1 MSFII
6 RNNKISKILFI
17 ITISIILFSIS
28 LNVKAA
34 ENKIEIKDGNQ
45 IITDTTGTLKT
56 PKVLNVNTNV
66 EKKLTINYVG
76 VDNNRLDYNLEE
88 KEGNLDFDVNVLT
101 GEIKLKVKSGTN
113 FGAVFSLVDRQ
124 TKKVYPISLVI
135 RAIDGKSKV
144 SLLGSVKNM
153 KFNTISGNMYLE
165 GIADLK
171 RVIEGGINPLNE
183 KPTMYLK
190 NLNTQ
195 RIVELSVEKV
205 STYEYR
211 FRIKA
216 EDMAEDDKYIIYA
229 KIAKQNTYAD
239 NSSLERQLTIERAVP
254 NTIENNRYKLTNS
267 DDNISIKTKPV
278 TYNLNANLVD
288 MYGFH
293 RGQNDYVIGTADI
306 FLKDNDE
313 NRVKPREVKIY
324 AEKNGNKTYFNV
336 YNNRYD
342 FELLLNNVEAGE
354 YAIYAEAIGNNGK
367 TYKEKLNI
375 SQGLRKNLTV
385 SGMQT
390 EARTGESKLVLTKKN
405 KEKEPNYI
413 IRTNTNSMYGFHRGD
428 GNDYIIG
435 TADIFLS
442 DENGNRV
449 KPREVKIYAEK
460 DGKKT
465 YFNVYNDRYDFELL
479 LNNVEAGEY
488 TIYAE
493 ATGNNGKT
501 YKEKLWIG
509 GHLRKNIT
517 VSGMQTETKVEEGK
531 IIFKSLKPQVKPEP
545 KEKLDKTNLNKKLKE
560 VEDLVKGRELTENLK
575 KDKTEESIRKYTEE
589 YSKILSNLN
598 SVKDNISRL
607 GEDKTSENESK
618 LNQYIRE
625 LDNIK
630 NSLSVL
636 NNILKVKVKEK
647 PKPKLDKTILNNKL
661 REVENLIKIKAL
673 TDGLK
678 NNKTADSIKKYQD
691 EYNKIMLRTNDIKS
705 NISNLGE
712 YKTQENEN
720 NLNQYINELDNIK
733 KSLNSLNN
741 ILKIRLDKTN
751 LNSKS
756 KEVEELIKNK
766 KLTEDKKKGKTEESI
781 NEYNTKLNEQIS
793 KFNNVNSEISKL
805 GEEKTPQNES
815 NLNNYISELNN
826 IKTNLNNL
834 DKILKDKL
842 QPKPKLNK
850 INLNNKLKEV
860 EDLVKG
866 RELTES
872 LKKDK
877 TEESIRKYTD
887 EYSKIVLNL
896 NSVKDNISKLGE
908 DKTSENESKLNQYIR
923 DLDNI
928 KHSLGILN
936 NILKVKEEK
945 TEKKVEFNNISSIKL
960 FQNSPYGEAWVT
972 ILENISTNISD
983 YFIKIESNNH
993 RPIILGVNKIEKVGN
1008 KYKIY
1013 GENIEYVLGENDLKS
1028 KDITKIK
1035 GYQNDKSNIYNN
1047 IIKLIPYYNLET
1059 VIEIGNKVNNS
1070 SVLNNKKINS
1080 IIPLNGKEVSSSEEV
1095 RNGLS
1100 NKVMIKFDDNTV
1112 EYYNLENLGKFKQ
1125 FKEYNINLNG
1135 EKILYTPELGIEN
1148 SKTKEV
1154 VNEIKQQFEKVNFLE
1169 DKKIFEILNPRIKAL
1184 DKIKKRNEMKKQL
1197 GREVSDEELLKELQK
1212 ITLEKMSYKNS
1223 FDNIQKNI
1231 DNILNTL
1238 LINNQNIITNN
1249 ISLEKVKNKLV
1260 DNKEKVL
1267 LGLTYI
1273 DRLYNLKYSNINLKN
1288 LIIYYPEF
1296 FGKKVDIIDFLIMV
1310 GEMQYLEYK
1319 LDATPATF
1327 RKKFNYIFKEQT
1339 ISEFLEN
1346 MKNIFEPK
1354 LSINDWFKKASNAYI
1369 EEQKSEY
1376 NNNLEYQIF
1385 NKLKKD
1391 SEQKYLLPLLNVS
1404 ENSIYAITTVTTTTF
1419 GIVDAYVDRDGTEVE
1434 REKQL
1439 KEFKE
1444 KLKETAK
1451 RQATFLDFW
1460 FRISNKDTHHN
1471 LISNRI
1477 VMDSL
1482 RIFNKN
1488 PYANA
1493 RDTWSK
1499 EYGTQASKG
1508 VLEFVAPFDFYREFF
1523 VADGEANGLRSKYVP
1538 C

>member
-1 MSFII
+1 MII
-6 RNNKISKILFI
+6 N
-17 ITISIILFSIS
+17 
-28 LNVKAA
+28 
-34 ENKIEIKDGNQ
+34 G
-45 IITDTTGTLKT
+45 
-56 PKVLNVNTNV
+56 
-66 EKKLTINYVG
+66 
-76 VDNNRLDYNLEE
+76 LD
-88 KEGNLDFDVNVLT
+88 
-101 GEIKLKVKSGTN
+101 
-113 FGAVFSLVDRQ
+113 
-124 TKKVYPISLVI
+124 
-135 RAIDGKSKV
+135 
-144 SLLGSVKNM
+144 
-153 KFNTISGNMYLE
+153 
-165 GIADLK
+165 
-171 RVIEGGINPLNE
+171 
-183 KPTMYLK
+183 
-190 NLNTQ
+190 
-195 RIVELSVEKV
+195 
-205 STYEYR
+205 
-211 FRIKA
+211 
-216 EDMAEDDKYIIYA
+216 
-229 KIAKQNTYAD
+229 
-239 NSSLERQLTIERAVP
+239 
-254 NTIENNRYKLTNS
+254 
-267 DDNISIKTKPV
+267 
-278 TYNLNANLVD
+278 
-288 MYGFH
+288 
-293 RGQNDYVIGTADI
+293 
-306 FLKDNDE
+306 
-313 NRVKPREVKIY
+313 
-324 AEKNGNKTYFNV
+324 
-336 YNNRYD
+336 
-342 FELLLNNVEAGE
+342 GE
-354 YAIYAEAIGNNGK
+354 YAVTAEAIGNNGK
-367 TYKEKLNI
+367 TYSE
-375 SQGLRKNLTV
+375 R
-385 SGMQT
+385 
-390 EARTGESKLVLTKKN
+390 
-405 KEKEPNYI
+405 
-413 IRTNTNSMYGFHRGD
+413 
-428 GNDYIIG
+428 
-435 TADIFLS
+435 
-442 DENGNRV
+442 
-449 KPREVKIYAEK
+449 
-460 DGKKT
+460 
-465 YFNVYNDRYDFELL
+465 
-479 LNNVEAGEY
+479 
-488 TIYAE
+488 
-493 ATGNNGKT
+493 
-501 YKEKLWIG
+501 LWIPG
-509 GHLRKNIT
+509 SQRKEI
-517 VSGMQTETKVEEGK
+517 SKQGMNTTFRTEEGK
-531 IIFKSLKPQVKPEP
+531 IIFKYLKKDQENKPQP
-545 KEKLDKTNLNKKLKE
+545 KLKLDKTNLNKKVKE
-560 VEDLVKGRELTENLK
+560 VEELGKAEKLTENLK
-575 KDKTEESIRKYTEE
+575 KDKTEESIRKYIEE
-589 YSKILSNLN
+589 YSKIVSNLN
-598 SVKDNISRL
+598 SVKDNISKL
-607 GEDKTSENESK
+607 GEDKTQENESK

-630 NSLSVL
+630 NSL
-636 NNILKVKVKEK
+636 
-647 PKPKLDKTILNNKL
+647 
-661 REVENLIKIKAL
+661 
-673 TDGLK
+673 
-678 NNKTADSIKKYQD
+678 
-691 EYNKIMLRTNDIKS
+691 
-705 NISNLGE
+705 
-712 YKTQENEN
+712 
-720 NLNQYINELDNIK
+720 
-733 KSLNSLNN
+733 NSLNN
-741 ILKIRLDKTN
+741 ILKIKLDKDN
-751 LNSKS
+751 LNLKL
-756 KEVEELIKNK
+756 KEVQELINNK
-766 KLTEDKKKGKTEESI
+766 KLTEDKKKGKTEDSI

-815 NLNNYISELNN
+815 KLNNYINELNN
-826 IKTNLNNL
+826 VKTNLNNL

-842 QPKPKLNK
+842 QPKPKLDK
-850 INLNNKLKEV
+850 TNLNNKLKEV
-860 EDLVKG
+860 EELVKDRG
-866 RELTES
+866 LTEN

-877 TEESIRKYTD
+877 TEESIIKYSE
-887 EYSKIVLNL
+887 EYNKILSKL

-908 DKTSENESKLNQYIR
+908 DKTSENESRLNQYIR
-923 DLDNI
+923 ELDNI
-928 KHSLGILN
+928 KNSLSVLN
-936 NILKVKEEK
+936 NILKVKEQPKPKLDKTNLNNKLKEVEDLVKGKELTENLKKDKTEESIKKYNEEYSKILSNLNSVKENISKLGEDKTSENESKLNQYVRDLDNIKNSLGNLDNILKVKEEK
-945 TEKKVEFNNISSIKL
+945 IEKKVEFNNISSIKL
-960 FQNSPYGEAWVT
+960 FQNSPYGESWVT
-972 ILENISTNISD
+972 ILENIPTNIND

-1013 GENIEYVLGENDLKS
+1013 GDNIEYILGENDLKT

-1059 VIEIGNKVNNS
+1059 VIEMGNKVNNFS
-1070 SVLNNKKINS
+1070 ILNKKKINS
-1080 IIPLNGKEVSSSEEV
+1080 IIPLKDKEVSSSEEV

-1154 VNEIKQQFEKVNFLE
+1154 ANEIKQQFEKVNFFE

-1231 DNILNTL
+1231 DDILNTL

-1249 ISLEKVKNKLV
+1249 MSLEKVKKKLI

-1310 GEMQYLEYK
+1310 GDMQYLEYK

-1339 ISEFLEN
+1339 IPEFLEN

-1419 GIVDAYVDRDGTEVE
+1419 GIVDAYVDRDGTQVE

-1444 KLKETAK
+1444 KLRETAK

-1460 FRISNKDTHHN
+1460 FRISNNDTHHN

-1477 VMDSL
+1477 VIDSL

-1493 RDTWSK
+1493 RETWSK

-1508 VLEFVAPFDFYREFF
+1508 VSEFVAPFDFYREFF

-1538 C
+1538 CESFR

>member
-1 MSFII
+1 MKDNQSKEKQSFKEYLKMNKKKIIIPAIILGISFFSFYRINTKQDIIKRIDSNIEGVKSSQFANNNNYII
-6 RNNKISKILFI
+6 R
-17 ITISIILFSIS
+17 T
-28 LNVKAA
+28 
-34 ENKIEIKDGNQ
+34 
-45 IITDTTGTLKT
+45 
-56 PKVLNVNTNV
+56 NTN
-66 EKKLTINYVG
+66 
-76 VDNNRLDYNLEE
+76 
-88 KEGNLDFDVNVLT
+88 
-101 GEIKLKVKSGTN
+101 S
-113 FGAVFSLVDRQ
+113 
-124 TKKVYPISLVI
+124 
-135 RAIDGKSKV
+135 
-144 SLLGSVKNM
+144 
-153 KFNTISGNMYLE
+153 
-165 GIADLK
+165 
-171 RVIEGGINPLNE
+171 
-183 KPTMYLK
+183 
-190 NLNTQ
+190 
-195 RIVELSVEKV
+195 
-205 STYEYR
+205 
-211 FRIKA
+211 
-216 EDMAEDDKYIIYA
+216 
-229 KIAKQNTYAD
+229 
-239 NSSLERQLTIERAVP
+239 
-254 NTIENNRYKLTNS
+254 
-267 DDNISIKTKPV
+267 
-278 TYNLNANLVD
+278 

-293 RGQNDYVIGTADI
+293 RVDGNDYIIGTADI
-306 FLKDNDE
+306 FLSNE
-313 NRVKPREVKIY
+313 NGNRVKPREVKIY
-324 AEKNGNKTYFNV
+324 VEKDGKKTYFNV
-336 YNNRYD
+336 YNDRYD
-342 FELLLNNVEAGE
+342 FELLLNNVDAGE
-354 YAIYAEAIGNNGK
+354 YTIYAEATGNNGK
-367 TYKEKLNI
+367 TYSEKLWI
-375 SQGLRKNLTV
+375 GGHLRKNITV

-390 EARTGESKLVLTKKN
+390 EARVEEGRIILKK
-405 KEKEPNYI
+405 KGEPNYI

-449 KPREVKIYAEK
+449 KPREVKIYVEKDGNKTYFNVYNDRYDFELLLNNVEAGEYAIYAEAIGNNGKTYSEKLWIGGHLRKSITVSGMQTEARVEEGRIILKKKGEPNYIIRTNTNSMYGFHRGDGNDYIIGTADIFLSNENGNRVKPREVKIYVEK

-479 LNNVEAGEY
+479 LNNVDAGEY

-509 GHLRKNIT
+509 GYLKKNIT

-531 IIFKSLKPQVKPEP
+531 IVFKSLKQQLKPET
-545 KEKLDKTNLNKKLKE
+545 KEKLYKTNLNKKLRE
-560 VEDLVKGRELTENLK
+560 VEELLKGKELTENLK
-575 KDKTEESIRKYTEE
+575 KDKTEESIRKYNEE
-589 YSKILSNLN
+589 YSKIVSNFN
-598 SVKDNISRL
+598 SVKVNISKL
-607 GEDKTSENESK
+607 GEDKTSENETK

-630 NSLSVL
+630 NSLTVL
-636 NNILKVKVKEK
+636 NNILKVKEQQ
-647 PKPKLDKTILNNKL
+647 KPKLDKTILNNKL

-691 EYNKIMLRTNDIKS
+691 EYNKIMLRTNNVKV
-705 NISNLGE
+705 NILKLGE

-733 KSLNSLNN
+733 NSLNSLNN

-834 DKILKDKL
+834 DKILKDKP
-842 QPKPKLNK
+842 QPKPKLDK
-850 INLNNKLKEV
+850 TNLNNKLKEV

-866 RELTES
+866 KELTEK

-877 TEESIRKYTD
+877 TEESIRKYID

-928 KHSLGILN
+928 KNSLGILN

-945 TEKKVEFNNISSIKL
+945 IEKKVEFNNVSSIKL
-960 FQNSPYGEAWVT
+960 FQNSPYGESWVT
-972 ILENISTNISD
+972 ILENMPTNIND
-983 YFIKIESNNH
+983 YFMKIESNNH
-993 RPIILGVNKIEKVGN
+993 RPIILGVNKIEKVGD

-1013 GENIEYVLGENDLKS
+1013 GDNIEYILGENDLKT

-1080 IIPLNGKEVSSSEEV
+1080 IIPLKDKEVSSSEEV

-1231 DNILNTL
+1231 DDILNTL

-1249 ISLEKVKNKLV
+1249 MSLEKVKKKLI

-1273 DRLYNLKYSNINLKN
+1273 DRLYNLKYSNINLEN

-1310 GEMQYLEYK
+1310 GDMQYLEYK

-1339 ISEFLEN
+1339 IPEFLEN

-1419 GIVDAYVDRDGTEVE
+1419 GIVDAYVDRDGTQVE

-1444 KLKETAK
+1444 KLRETAK

-1460 FRISNKDTHHN
+1460 FRISNNDTHHN

-1477 VMDSL
+1477 VIDSL

-1508 VLEFVAPFDFYREFF
+1508 VSEFVAPFDFYREFF

-1538 C
+1538 CESIRQ

>member
-1 MSFII
+1 MKDNQSKGKQSFNEYLKMNKKKII
-6 RNNKISKILFI
+6 IPA
-17 ITISIILFSIS
+17 IILGVSFFRFYRINTKQDIIKRIDS
-28 LNVKAA
+28 N
-34 ENKIEIKDGNQ
+34 IEG
-45 IITDTTGTLKT
+45 
-56 PKVLNVNTNV
+56 
-66 EKKLTINYVG
+66 
-76 VDNNRLDYNLEE
+76 
-88 KEGNLDFDVNVLT
+88 
-101 GEIKLKVKSGTN
+101 VKSSQ
-113 FGAVFSLVDRQ
+113 FA
-124 TKKVYPISLVI
+124 
-135 RAIDGKSKV
+135 
-144 SLLGSVKNM
+144 
-153 KFNTISGNMYLE
+153 
-165 GIADLK
+165 
-171 RVIEGGINPLNE
+171 
-183 KPTMYLK
+183 
-190 NLNTQ
+190 
-195 RIVELSVEKV
+195 
-205 STYEYR
+205 
-211 FRIKA
+211 
-216 EDMAEDDKYIIYA
+216 
-229 KIAKQNTYAD
+229 
-239 NSSLERQLTIERAVP
+239 
-254 NTIENNRYKLTNS
+254 NN
-267 DDNISIKTKPV
+267 
-278 TYNLNANLVD
+278 
-288 MYGFH
+288 
-293 RGQNDYVIGTADI
+293 ND
-306 FLKDNDE
+306 
-313 NRVKPREVKIY
+313 
-324 AEKNGNKTYFNV
+324 
-336 YNNRYD
+336 
-342 FELLLNNVEAGE
+342 
-354 YAIYAEAIGNNGK
+354 
-367 TYKEKLNI
+367 
-375 SQGLRKNLTV
+375 
-385 SGMQT
+385 
-390 EARTGESKLVLTKKN
+390 
-405 KEKEPNYI
+405 YI
-413 IRTNTNSMYGFHRGD
+413 IRTNTNNMYGFHRAD

-449 KPREVKIYAEK
+449 KPIEVKIYAVK

-488 TIYAE
+488 IIYAE
-493 ATGNNGKT
+493 AVGNNGKT
-501 YKEKLWIG
+501 YREKLWIG

-517 VSGMQTETKVEEGK
+517 VSGMQTEPKVEEGK
-531 IIFKSLKPQVKPEP
+531 IVFKSLKPESKPEP
-545 KEKLDKTNLNKKLKE
+545 KIKLDKTNLN
-560 VEDLVKGRELTENLK
+560 
-575 KDKTEESIRKYTEE
+575 Y
-589 YSKILSNLN
+589 
-598 SVKDNISRL
+598 
-607 GEDKTSENESK
+607 
-618 LNQYIRE
+618 
-625 LDNIK
+625 
-630 NSLSVL
+630 
-636 NNILKVKVKEK
+636 
-647 PKPKLDKTILNNKL
+647 
-661 REVENLIKIKAL
+661 
-673 TDGLK
+673 
-678 NNKTADSIKKYQD
+678 
-691 EYNKIMLRTNDIKS
+691 
-705 NISNLGE
+705 
-712 YKTQENEN
+712 
-720 NLNQYINELDNIK
+720 
-733 KSLNSLNN
+733 
-741 ILKIRLDKTN
+741 
-751 LNSKS
+751 KS
-756 KEVEELIKNK
+756 KEVEELVKNK
-766 KLTEDKKKGKTEESI
+766 KLTEDNKKGKTEESI
-781 NEYNTKLNEQIS
+781 NEYNTKLNEEIS
-793 KFNNVNSEISKL
+793 KFNNVNSEIFKL

-815 NLNNYISELNN
+815 KLNNYITELNN
-826 IKTNLNNL
+826 IKSNLNNL
-834 DKILKDKL
+834 DKILKEKP

-866 RELTES
+866 RELTEN

-877 TEESIRKYTD
+877 TEESVRKYTD
-887 EYSKIVLNL
+887 EYDKILSNL
-896 NSVKDNISKLGE
+896 NYVKDNISRLGE
-908 DKTSENESKLNQYIR
+908 DKTSENETKLNQYIR

-928 KHSLGILN
+928 KNSLGSLD

-945 TEKKVEFNNISSIKL
+945 IEKKVEFNNISSIKL
-960 FQNSPYGEAWVT
+960 LQNSPYGEAWVT
-972 ILENISTNISD
+972 ILEYIPTNFND

-993 RPIILGVNKIEKVGN
+993 RPIILGVNKIEKVRN

-1013 GENIEYVLGENDLKS
+1013 GDNIEYILGENDLKT

-1070 SVLNNKKINS
+1070 SILNNKKINS

-1125 FKEYNINLNG
+1125 FKEYNINLDG

-1148 SKTKEV
+1148 SKTKEI

-1231 DNILNTL
+1231 DDILNTL

-1249 ISLEKVKNKLV
+1249 MSLENVKKKLI

-1310 GEMQYLEYK
+1310 GDMQYLEYK

-1339 ISEFLEN
+1339 IPEFLEN

-1419 GIVDAYVDRDGTEVE
+1419 GIVDAYVDRDGTQVE

-1439 KEFKE
+1439 REFKE
-1444 KLKETAK
+1444 KLRETAK

-1488 PYANA
+1488 SYANA

-1508 VLEFVAPFDFYREFF
+1508 VSEFVAPFDFYREFF

-1538 C
+1538 CESFRK

>member
-1 MSFII
+1 MII
-6 RNNKISKILFI
+6 N
-17 ITISIILFSIS
+17 
-28 LNVKAA
+28 
-34 ENKIEIKDGNQ
+34 G
-45 IITDTTGTLKT
+45 
-56 PKVLNVNTNV
+56 
-66 EKKLTINYVG
+66 
-76 VDNNRLDYNLEE
+76 LD
-88 KEGNLDFDVNVLT
+88 
-101 GEIKLKVKSGTN
+101 
-113 FGAVFSLVDRQ
+113 
-124 TKKVYPISLVI
+124 
-135 RAIDGKSKV
+135 
-144 SLLGSVKNM
+144 
-153 KFNTISGNMYLE
+153 
-165 GIADLK
+165 
-171 RVIEGGINPLNE
+171 
-183 KPTMYLK
+183 
-190 NLNTQ
+190 
-195 RIVELSVEKV
+195 
-205 STYEYR
+205 
-211 FRIKA
+211 
-216 EDMAEDDKYIIYA
+216 
-229 KIAKQNTYAD
+229 
-239 NSSLERQLTIERAVP
+239 
-254 NTIENNRYKLTNS
+254 
-267 DDNISIKTKPV
+267 
-278 TYNLNANLVD
+278 
-288 MYGFH
+288 
-293 RGQNDYVIGTADI
+293 
-306 FLKDNDE
+306 
-313 NRVKPREVKIY
+313 
-324 AEKNGNKTYFNV
+324 
-336 YNNRYD
+336 
-342 FELLLNNVEAGE
+342 GE
-354 YAIYAEAIGNNGK
+354 YTVTAEAIGNNGK
-367 TYKEKLNI
+367 TYNE
-375 SQGLRKNLTV
+375 R
-385 SGMQT
+385 
-390 EARTGESKLVLTKKN
+390 
-405 KEKEPNYI
+405 
-413 IRTNTNSMYGFHRGD
+413 
-428 GNDYIIG
+428 
-435 TADIFLS
+435 
-442 DENGNRV
+442 
-449 KPREVKIYAEK
+449 
-460 DGKKT
+460 
-465 YFNVYNDRYDFELL
+465 
-479 LNNVEAGEY
+479 
-488 TIYAE
+488 
-493 ATGNNGKT
+493 
-501 YKEKLWIG
+501 LWIPG
-509 GHLRKNIT
+509 NQRKEI
-517 VSGMQTETKVEEGK
+517 VKQGMNTIFKTEEGK
-531 IIFKSLKPQVKPEP
+531 IIFRYLKKDQENKPQPQP
-545 KEKLDKTNLNKKLKE
+545 KLNKTNLNNKLNE
-560 VEDLVKGRELTENLK
+560 VENLVKGKELKESLK
-575 KDKTEESIRKYTEE
+575 KDKTEESIRKYSEE
-589 YSKILSNLN
+589 YNKVLLNLN
-598 SVKDNISRL
+598 SVKDNISKL
-607 GEDKTSENESK
+607 GEDKTQENEAK

-630 NSLSVL
+630 NF
-636 NNILKVKVKEK
+636 
-647 PKPKLDKTILNNKL
+647 
-661 REVENLIKIKAL
+661 
-673 TDGLK
+673 
-678 NNKTADSIKKYQD
+678 
-691 EYNKIMLRTNDIKS
+691 
-705 NISNLGE
+705 
-712 YKTQENEN
+712 
-720 NLNQYINELDNIK
+720 
-733 KSLNSLNN
+733 LNSLNN
-741 ILKIRLDKTN
+741 ILKIKLDKTN
-751 LNSKS
+751 LNSKL
-756 KEVEELIKNK
+756 KELVELIKNK
-766 KLTEDKKKGKTEESI
+766 KLTEDKKKGKTEDSI
-781 NEYNTKLNEQIS
+781 KEYNTKLNEQIS

-805 GEEKTPQNES
+805 GEEKTPQNEDK
-815 NLNNYISELNN
+815 LNNYISELNN
-826 IKTNLNNL
+826 IKDKLNNL
-834 DKILKDKL
+834 DKILKDKP
-842 QPKPKLNK
+842 QPKPKLDK
-850 INLNNKLKEV
+850 TNLNNKLKEV

-866 RELTES
+866 KDLTEN

-887 EYSKIVLNL
+887 EYSKIVSNLNSAKDNISKLGEDKTSENESKLNQYIRELDNIKNSLGNLDNILKVKEQPKPKLDKTNLNNKQKEVEDLVKGRELTENLKKDKTEESIIKYSEEYSKIVSNL

-923 DLDNI
+923 ELDNI
-928 KHSLGILN
+928 KNSLGSLD

-945 TEKKVEFNNISSIKL
+945 IEKKVEFNNISSIKL

-972 ILENISTNISD
+972 ILENIPTNIND

-1013 GENIEYVLGENDLKS
+1013 GDNIEYILGENDLKT
-1028 KDITKIK
+1028 KDITKIR
-1035 GYQNDKSNIYNN
+1035 GYQNDKVNIYNN

-1080 IIPLNGKEVSSSEEV
+1080 IIPLKDKEVSSSEEV

-1148 SKTKEV
+1148 SKTKEI
-1154 VNEIKQQFEKVNFLE
+1154 VNEIKQQFEKINFLE

-1231 DNILNTL
+1231 DDILNTL

-1249 ISLEKVKNKLV
+1249 MSLEKVKKKLI

-1310 GEMQYLEYK
+1310 GDMQYLEYK

-1339 ISEFLEN
+1339 IPEFLEN

-1419 GIVDAYVDRDGTEVE
+1419 GIVDAYVDRDGTQVE

-1444 KLKETAK
+1444 KLRETAK

-1460 FRISNKDTHHN
+1460 FRISNNDTHHN

-1477 VMDSL
+1477 VIDSL

-1508 VLEFVAPFDFYREFF
+1508 VSEFVAPFDFYREFF

-1538 C
+1538 CESIRQ

>member
-1 MSFII
+1 MKDNQFKGKQSFKEYLKMNKKKII
-6 RNNKISKILFI
+6 IPA
-17 ITISIILFSIS
+17 IILGVSFFSFYRINTKQDIIKRIDS
-28 LNVKAA
+28 N
-34 ENKIEIKDGNQ
+34 IEG
-45 IITDTTGTLKT
+45 
-56 PKVLNVNTNV
+56 
-66 EKKLTINYVG
+66 
-76 VDNNRLDYNLEE
+76 
-88 KEGNLDFDVNVLT
+88 
-101 GEIKLKVKSGTN
+101 VKSLQ
-113 FGAVFSLVDRQ
+113 FA
-124 TKKVYPISLVI
+124 
-135 RAIDGKSKV
+135 
-144 SLLGSVKNM
+144 
-153 KFNTISGNMYLE
+153 
-165 GIADLK
+165 
-171 RVIEGGINPLNE
+171 
-183 KPTMYLK
+183 
-190 NLNTQ
+190 
-195 RIVELSVEKV
+195 
-205 STYEYR
+205 
-211 FRIKA
+211 
-216 EDMAEDDKYIIYA
+216 
-229 KIAKQNTYAD
+229 
-239 NSSLERQLTIERAVP
+239 
-254 NTIENNRYKLTNS
+254 NN
-267 DDNISIKTKPV
+267 
-278 TYNLNANLVD
+278 
-288 MYGFH
+288 
-293 RGQNDYVIGTADI
+293 ND
-306 FLKDNDE
+306 
-313 NRVKPREVKIY
+313 
-324 AEKNGNKTYFNV
+324 
-336 YNNRYD
+336 
-342 FELLLNNVEAGE
+342 
-354 YAIYAEAIGNNGK
+354 
-367 TYKEKLNI
+367 
-375 SQGLRKNLTV
+375 
-385 SGMQT
+385 
-390 EARTGESKLVLTKKN
+390 
-405 KEKEPNYI
+405 YI
-413 IRTNTNSMYGFHRGD
+413 IRTNTNNMYGFHRAD

-435 TADIFLS
+435 TANIFLS

-479 LNNVEAGEY
+479 LNSVEAGEYIIYAEATGNDGKTYREKLWIGEHLRKNITVSGMQTEARVEEGRIILKKKGELNYIIRTNTNSMYGFHRADGNDYIIGTADIFLSDENGNRVKPREVKIYAEKNGNKTYFNVYNDRYDFELLLNNVEAGEY

-501 YKEKLWIG
+501 YREKQWIG

-531 IIFKSLKPQVKPEP
+531 IIFKSLKPQVKPEQ
-545 KEKLDKTNLNKKLKE
+545 KEKLDKTNLNNKLRE
-560 VEDLVKGRELTENLK
+560 VEELVKGKELTENLK

-589 YSKILSNLN
+589 YNKVLSNLN
-598 SVKDNISRL
+598 SVKVNISKL

-618 LNQYIRE
+618 LNQYIE
-625 LDNIK
+625 DLDNIK
-630 NSLSVL
+630 NSLNVL
-636 NNILKVKVKEK
+636 DNILKVKEQ

-661 REVENLIKIKAL
+661 REVENLIKIKDL

-691 EYNKIMLRTNDIKS
+691 EYNKIMLTTNNIKS
-705 NISNLGE
+705 NISKLGE
-712 YKTQENEN
+712 YKTQENEK

-733 KSLNSLNN
+733 NSLNGLN
-741 ILKIRLDKTN
+741 SILKIKLDKTN
-751 LNSKS
+751 LNYKS
-756 KEVEELIKNK
+756 KEVEELVKNK
-766 KLTEDKKKGKTEESI
+766 KLTEDNKKGKTEESI
-781 NEYNTKLNEQIS
+781 NEYNTKLNEEIS
-793 KFNNVNSEISKL
+793 KFNNVNSEIFKL

-815 NLNNYISELNN
+815 KLNNYITELNN
-826 IKTNLNNL
+826 IKSNLNNL
-834 DKILKDKL
+834 DKILKEKP

-866 RELTES
+866 RELTEN

-877 TEESIRKYTD
+877 TEESVRKYTD
-887 EYSKIVLNL
+887 EYDKILSNL
-896 NSVKDNISKLGE
+896 NYVKDNISKLGE
-908 DKTSENESKLNQYIR
+908 DKTLENESKLNQYIR

-928 KHSLGILN
+928 KNSLESLD

-945 TEKKVEFNNISSIKL
+945 IEKKVEFNNVFSIKL

-972 ILENISTNISD
+972 ILENIPTNYND

-993 RPIILGVNKIEKVGN
+993 RSIILDVNKIEKVGN

-1013 GENIEYVLGENDLKS
+1013 GDNIEYILGENDLKL

-1035 GYQNDKSNIYNN
+1035 GYQNDKYNIYNN

-1070 SVLNNKKINS
+1070 SILNKKKINS
-1080 IIPLNGKEVSSSEEV
+1080 IISLKDKEVSSSEEV

-1100 NKVMIKFDDNTV
+1100 NKVMIKFDDNIV

-1125 FKEYNINLNG
+1125 FKEYNINLDG

-1148 SKTKEV
+1148 FKTKEI

-1231 DNILNTL
+1231 DDILNTL

-1249 ISLEKVKNKLV
+1249 ISLEKVKKKLI

-1310 GEMQYLEYK
+1310 GDMQYLEYK
-1319 LDATPATF
+1319 LDTTPATF

-1339 ISEFLEN
+1339 IPEFLEN

-1354 LSINDWFKKASNAYI
+1354 LSINEWFKKASNAYI

-1419 GIVDAYVDRDGTEVE
+1419 GIVDAYVDRDGTQVE
-1434 REKQL
+1434 KEKQL
-1439 KEFKE
+1439 REFKE

-1488 PYANA
+1488 LYANA

-1538 C
+1538 CESFRK

>member
-1 MSFII
+1 MKDNQSKGKQSFKEYLKMNKKKII
-6 RNNKISKILFI
+6 IPA
-17 ITISIILFSIS
+17 IILGVSFFSFYRI
-28 LNVKAA
+28 NTKQDIIK
-34 ENKIEIKDGNQ
+34 KIDSNI
-45 IITDTTGTLKT
+45 
-56 PKVLNVNTNV
+56 
-66 EKKLTINYVG
+66 
-76 VDNNRLDYNLEE
+76 
-88 KEGNLDFDVNVLT
+88 EG
-101 GEIKLKVKSGTN
+101 VKSSQ
-113 FGAVFSLVDRQ
+113 FA
-124 TKKVYPISLVI
+124 
-135 RAIDGKSKV
+135 
-144 SLLGSVKNM
+144 
-153 KFNTISGNMYLE
+153 
-165 GIADLK
+165 
-171 RVIEGGINPLNE
+171 
-183 KPTMYLK
+183 
-190 NLNTQ
+190 
-195 RIVELSVEKV
+195 
-205 STYEYR
+205 
-211 FRIKA
+211 
-216 EDMAEDDKYIIYA
+216 
-229 KIAKQNTYAD
+229 
-239 NSSLERQLTIERAVP
+239 
-254 NTIENNRYKLTNS
+254 NNNY
-267 DDNISIKTKPV
+267 
-278 TYNLNANLVD
+278 
-288 MYGFH
+288 
-293 RGQNDYVIGTADI
+293 
-306 FLKDNDE
+306 
-313 NRVKPREVKIY
+313 
-324 AEKNGNKTYFNV
+324 
-336 YNNRYD
+336 
-342 FELLLNNVEAGE
+342 
-354 YAIYAEAIGNNGK
+354 
-367 TYKEKLNI
+367 
-375 SQGLRKNLTV
+375 
-385 SGMQT
+385 
-390 EARTGESKLVLTKKN
+390 
-405 KEKEPNYI
+405 YI
-413 IRTNTNSMYGFHRGD
+413 IRTNTNSMYGFHRAD

-479 LNNVEAGEY
+479 LNSVDTGEYTIYVEAVGNNGKTYREKLWIGGHLRKNITVSEMQTEARVEEGKIILKKKGEPNYIIRTNTNSIYGFHRGDGNDYTIGTADIFLSDENGNRVKPREVKIYAEKDGNKKYFNVYNDRYDFELLLNNVEAGEY
-488 TIYAE
+488 IIYAE
-493 ATGNNGKT
+493 AVGNNGKT
-501 YKEKLWIG
+501 YREKLWIG

-531 IIFKSLKPQVKPEP
+531 IVFKSLKQQSKPEP
-545 KEKLDKTNLNKKLKE
+545 KEKLDKTNLNKKLKEVEELVKGKELTENLKKDKTEESVRKYTEEYNKMVSNLNNVKVNISKLGEDKTSENEAKLNQYIRELDNIKNSLSILDNILKVKEQPKPKLDKTILNNKFKEVENLIKIRALTGGLKNNKTGDSIKRYQDEYNKIMLRINDVKVNISKLGEYKTQENEKNLNQYINELDNIKKSLNNLNSILKIKLDKTILNSRLKETEELINSKKLTEDKKKGKTEESIKEYNTKLNEQIIKFNNVNLDISKLGEEKITQNESKLNNYITELNNIKTNLNNLDKILKDKPQPKSKLNKINLNNKLKE

-575 KDKTEESIRKYTEE
+575 KDKTEESVRKYNEE
-589 YSKILSNLN
+589 YIKVVSNLN
-598 SVKDNISRL
+598 S
-607 GEDKTSENESK
+607 
-618 LNQYIRE
+618 
-625 LDNIK
+625 IK
-630 NSLSVL
+630 V
-636 NNILKVKVKEK
+636 
-647 PKPKLDKTILNNKL
+647 
-661 REVENLIKIKAL
+661 
-673 TDGLK
+673 
-678 NNKTADSIKKYQD
+678 
-691 EYNKIMLRTNDIKS
+691 
-705 NISNLGE
+705 
-712 YKTQENEN
+712 
-720 NLNQYINELDNIK
+720 
-733 KSLNSLNN
+733 
-741 ILKIRLDKTN
+741 
-751 LNSKS
+751 
-756 KEVEELIKNK
+756 
-766 KLTEDKKKGKTEESI
+766 
-781 NEYNTKLNEQIS
+781 
-793 KFNNVNSEISKL
+793 
-805 GEEKTPQNES
+805 
-815 NLNNYISELNN
+815 
-826 IKTNLNNL
+826 
-834 DKILKDKL
+834 
-842 QPKPKLNK
+842 
-850 INLNNKLKEV
+850 
-860 EDLVKG
+860 
-866 RELTES
+866 
-872 LKKDK
+872 
-877 TEESIRKYTD
+877 
-887 EYSKIVLNL
+887 
-896 NSVKDNISKLGE
+896 NISKLGE

-928 KHSLGILN
+928 KNSLDILN

-972 ILENISTNISD
+972 ILEYIPTNFND

-1013 GENIEYVLGENDLKS
+1013 GDNIEYILGENDLKT

-1070 SVLNNKKINS
+1070 SVLNKKKINS
-1080 IIPLNGKEVSSSEEV
+1080 IIPLKDKEVSSSEEV

-1148 SKTKEV
+1148 SKTKEI
-1154 VNEIKQQFEKVNFLE
+1154 VNEIKQQFEKVNFFE

-1212 ITLEKMSYKNS
+1212 ITLEKMSYKDS

-1231 DNILNTL
+1231 DDILNTL

-1249 ISLEKVKNKLV
+1249 MSLEKVKKKLI

-1296 FGKKVDIIDFLIMV
+1296 FGKKVDIIEFLIMV
-1310 GEMQYLEYK
+1310 GDMQYLEYK

-1339 ISEFLEN
+1339 IPEFLEN

-1419 GIVDAYVDRDGTEVE
+1419 GIVDAYVDRDGTQVE

-1439 KEFKE
+1439 REFKE
-1444 KLKETAK
+1444 KLRETAK

-1508 VLEFVAPFDFYREFF
+1508 VSEFVAPFDFYREFF

-1538 C
+1538 CESFRK

>member
-1 MSFII
+1 MII
-6 RNNKISKILFI
+6 N
-17 ITISIILFSIS
+17 
-28 LNVKAA
+28 
-34 ENKIEIKDGNQ
+34 G
-45 IITDTTGTLKT
+45 
-56 PKVLNVNTNV
+56 
-66 EKKLTINYVG
+66 
-76 VDNNRLDYNLEE
+76 LD
-88 KEGNLDFDVNVLT
+88 
-101 GEIKLKVKSGTN
+101 
-113 FGAVFSLVDRQ
+113 
-124 TKKVYPISLVI
+124 
-135 RAIDGKSKV
+135 
-144 SLLGSVKNM
+144 
-153 KFNTISGNMYLE
+153 
-165 GIADLK
+165 
-171 RVIEGGINPLNE
+171 
-183 KPTMYLK
+183 
-190 NLNTQ
+190 
-195 RIVELSVEKV
+195 
-205 STYEYR
+205 
-211 FRIKA
+211 
-216 EDMAEDDKYIIYA
+216 
-229 KIAKQNTYAD
+229 
-239 NSSLERQLTIERAVP
+239 
-254 NTIENNRYKLTNS
+254 
-267 DDNISIKTKPV
+267 
-278 TYNLNANLVD
+278 
-288 MYGFH
+288 
-293 RGQNDYVIGTADI
+293 
-306 FLKDNDE
+306 
-313 NRVKPREVKIY
+313 
-324 AEKNGNKTYFNV
+324 
-336 YNNRYD
+336 
-342 FELLLNNVEAGE
+342 GE
-354 YAIYAEAIGNNGK
+354 YTVTAEAIGNNGK
-367 TYKEKLNI
+367 TYSE
-375 SQGLRKNLTV
+375 R
-385 SGMQT
+385 
-390 EARTGESKLVLTKKN
+390 
-405 KEKEPNYI
+405 
-413 IRTNTNSMYGFHRGD
+413 
-428 GNDYIIG
+428 
-435 TADIFLS
+435 
-442 DENGNRV
+442 
-449 KPREVKIYAEK
+449 
-460 DGKKT
+460 
-465 YFNVYNDRYDFELL
+465 
-479 LNNVEAGEY
+479 
-488 TIYAE
+488 
-493 ATGNNGKT
+493 
-501 YKEKLWIG
+501 LWIPG
-509 GHLRKNIT
+509 NQRKEI
-517 VSGMQTETKVEEGK
+517 VKQGMNTIFKTEEGK
-531 IIFKSLKPQVKPEP
+531 IIFRYLKKDQENKPQPQP
-545 KEKLDKTNLNKKLKE
+545 KLNKTNLNNKLNE
-560 VEDLVKGRELTENLK
+560 VENLVKGKELKESLK
-575 KDKTEESIRKYTEE
+575 KDKTEESIRKYSEE
-589 YSKILSNLN
+589 YNKVLLNLN
-598 SVKDNISRL
+598 SVKDNISKL
-607 GEDKTSENESK
+607 GEDKTQENEAK

-630 NSLSVL
+630 NF
-636 NNILKVKVKEK
+636 
-647 PKPKLDKTILNNKL
+647 
-661 REVENLIKIKAL
+661 
-673 TDGLK
+673 
-678 NNKTADSIKKYQD
+678 
-691 EYNKIMLRTNDIKS
+691 
-705 NISNLGE
+705 
-712 YKTQENEN
+712 
-720 NLNQYINELDNIK
+720 
-733 KSLNSLNN
+733 LNSLNN
-741 ILKIRLDKTN
+741 ILKIKLDKTN
-751 LNSKS
+751 LNSKL
-756 KEVEELIKNK
+756 KELVELIKNK
-766 KLTEDKKKGKTEESI
+766 KLTEDKKKGKTEDSI
-781 NEYNTKLNEQIS
+781 KEYNTKLNEQIS

-805 GEEKTPQNES
+805 GEEKTPQNEDK
-815 NLNNYISELNN
+815 LNNYISELNN
-826 IKTNLNNL
+826 IKDKLNNL
-834 DKILKDKL
+834 DKILKDKP
-842 QPKPKLNK
+842 QPKPKLDK
-850 INLNNKLKEV
+850 TNLNNKLKEV

-866 RELTES
+866 KDLTEN

-887 EYSKIVLNL
+887 EYSKIVSNLNSAKDNISKLGEDKTSENESKLNQYIRELDNIKNSLGNLDNILKVKEQPKPKLDKTNLNNKQKEVEDLVKGRELTENLKKDKTEESIIKYSEEYSKIVSNL

-923 DLDNI
+923 ELDNI
-928 KHSLGILN
+928 KNSLGSLD

-945 TEKKVEFNNISSIKL
+945 IEKKVEFNNISSIKL

-972 ILENISTNISD
+972 ILENIPTNIND

-993 RPIILGVNKIEKVGN
+993 RPIIIGVNKIEKVGN

-1013 GENIEYVLGENDLKS
+1013 GDNIEYVLGENDLKI

-1035 GYQNDKSNIYNN
+1035 GYQNGKSNIYNN
-1047 IIKLIPYYNLET
+1047 IIKLIPYYNLEI

-1070 SVLNNKKINS
+1070 SILNNKKINS
-1080 IIPLNGKEVSSSEEV
+1080 IIPLKDKEVSSSEEV

-1238 LINNQNIITNN
+1238 LINNQNIIINN
-1249 ISLEKVKNKLV
+1249 MSLEKVKKKLV

-1310 GEMQYLEYK
+1310 GDMQYLEYK

-1339 ISEFLEN
+1339 IPEFLEN
-1346 MKNIFEPK
+1346 MKNIFDPK
-1354 LSINDWFKKASNAYI
+1354 LSINDWFKKVSNAYI
-1369 EEQKSEY
+1369 EEQRSEY

-1385 NKLKKD
+1385 NKLRKD

-1419 GIVDAYVDRDGTEVE
+1419 GIVDAYVDRDGTQVE

-1444 KLKETAK
+1444 KLRETAK

-1477 VMDSL
+1477 VIDSL

-1499 EYGTQASKG
+1499 EYGTQASRG

>member
-1 MSFII
+1 MKDNQSKEKQSFKEYLKMNKKKII
-6 RNNKISKILFI
+6 IPA
-17 ITISIILFSIS
+17 IILGISFFSFYRINTKQDIIKRIDS
-28 LNVKAA
+28 N
-34 ENKIEIKDGNQ
+34 IEG
-45 IITDTTGTLKT
+45 
-56 PKVLNVNTNV
+56 
-66 EKKLTINYVG
+66 
-76 VDNNRLDYNLEE
+76 
-88 KEGNLDFDVNVLT
+88 
-101 GEIKLKVKSGTN
+101 VKS
-113 FGAVFSLVDRQ
+113 
-124 TKKVYPISLVI
+124 
-135 RAIDGKSKV
+135 SK
-144 SLLGSVKNM
+144 
-153 KFNTISGNMYLE
+153 F
-165 GIADLK
+165 A
-171 RVIEGGINPLNE
+171 
-183 KPTMYLK
+183 
-190 NLNTQ
+190 
-195 RIVELSVEKV
+195 
-205 STYEYR
+205 
-211 FRIKA
+211 
-216 EDMAEDDKYIIYA
+216 
-229 KIAKQNTYAD
+229 
-239 NSSLERQLTIERAVP
+239 
-254 NTIENNRYKLTNS
+254 NNN
-267 DDNISIKTKPV
+267 
-278 TYNLNANLVD
+278 
-288 MYGFH
+288 
-293 RGQNDYVIGTADI
+293 
-306 FLKDNDE
+306 
-313 NRVKPREVKIY
+313 
-324 AEKNGNKTYFNV
+324 
-336 YNNRYD
+336 
-342 FELLLNNVEAGE
+342 
-354 YAIYAEAIGNNGK
+354 
-367 TYKEKLNI
+367 
-375 SQGLRKNLTV
+375 
-385 SGMQT
+385 
-390 EARTGESKLVLTKKN
+390 
-405 KEKEPNYI
+405 NYI

-465 YFNVYNDRYDFELL
+465 YFNVYNNRYDFELL
-479 LNNVEAGEY
+479 LNSVEAGEY

-493 ATGNNGKT
+493 AIGNNGKT
-501 YKEKLWIG
+501 YREKLWIGGHLRKNITVSGMQTEVRVEEGRIILKKKGEPNYIIRTNTNSMYGFHRGDGNDYIIGTADIFLSDENGNRVKPKEVKIYAEKNGNKTYFNVYNDRYDFELLLNSVEAGEYTIYAEAIGNNGKTYREKLWIG

-531 IIFKSLKPQVKPEP
+531 IVFKSLKPQVKPEP

-560 VEDLVKGRELTENLK
+560 VEELVKGKELTENLKRDKTEESIRKYTEEYNKIVSNLNNVKVNILKLGEDKTSENEVKLNQYIRELDNIKNSLSILDNILKVKEQPTPKLDKTILNNKFKEVENLIKIRALTDGLKNNKTVDSIKRYQDEYNKIMLRTNNVVANILKLGEYKTQENEKNLNQYINELDNIKKSLNNLNSILKIKLDKTILNSRLKETEELINSKKLTEDKKKGKTEESIKEYNTKLNEQIIKFNNVNLDISKLGEEKTTQNENKLNNYITELNNIKNNLNNLDKILKDKPQQKPKLDKTNLNKKLKEVEELVKGRELTENLK
-575 KDKTEESIRKYTEE
+575 KDKTEESIRTYIDE
-589 YSKILSNLN
+589 YSKILLNLN
-598 SVKDNISRL
+598 NIKVNISKL
-607 GEDKTSENESK
+607 GDDKNSENETK
-618 LNQYIRE
+618 LNQYI
-625 LDNIK
+625 I
-630 NSLSVL
+630 
-636 NNILKVKVKEK
+636 
-647 PKPKLDKTILNNKL
+647 
-661 REVENLIKIKAL
+661 
-673 TDGLK
+673 
-678 NNKTADSIKKYQD
+678 
-691 EYNKIMLRTNDIKS
+691 
-705 NISNLGE
+705 
-712 YKTQENEN
+712 
-720 NLNQYINELDNIK
+720 
-733 KSLNSLNN
+733 
-741 ILKIRLDKTN
+741 
-751 LNSKS
+751 
-756 KEVEELIKNK
+756 
-766 KLTEDKKKGKTEESI
+766 
-781 NEYNTKLNEQIS
+781 
-793 KFNNVNSEISKL
+793 
-805 GEEKTPQNES
+805 
-815 NLNNYISELNN
+815 
-826 IKTNLNNL
+826 
-834 DKILKDKL
+834 
-842 QPKPKLNK
+842 
-850 INLNNKLKEV
+850 
-860 EDLVKG
+860 
-866 RELTES
+866 
-872 LKKDK
+872 
-877 TEESIRKYTD
+877 
-887 EYSKIVLNL
+887 
-896 NSVKDNISKLGE
+896 
-908 DKTSENESKLNQYIR
+908 

-928 KHSLGILN
+928 RNSLDILN

-972 ILENISTNISD
+972 ILENIPTNISD

-1013 GENIEYVLGENDLKS
+1013 GDNIEYILGENDLKS

-1112 EYYNLENLGKFKQ
+1112 EYYKLENLGKFKQ

-1148 SKTKEV
+1148 SKTKEI
-1154 VNEIKQQFEKVNFLE
+1154 VNEIKQQFEKVNFFE

-1296 FGKKVDIIDFLIMV
+1296 FGKKVDIIEFLIMV
-1310 GEMQYLEYK
+1310 GDMQYLEYK

-1339 ISEFLEN
+1339 IPEFLEN

-1369 EEQKSEY
+1369 EEQRSEY

-1385 NKLKKD
+1385 NKLRKD

-1419 GIVDAYVDRDGTEVE
+1419 GIVDAYVDRDGTQVE

-1444 KLKETAK
+1444 KLRETAK

-1477 VMDSL
+1477 VIDSL

-1499 EYGTQASKG
+1499 EYGTQASRG

>member
-1 MSFII
+1 MII
-6 RNNKISKILFI
+6 N
-17 ITISIILFSIS
+17 
-28 LNVKAA
+28 
-34 ENKIEIKDGNQ
+34 G
-45 IITDTTGTLKT
+45 
-56 PKVLNVNTNV
+56 
-66 EKKLTINYVG
+66 
-76 VDNNRLDYNLEE
+76 LD
-88 KEGNLDFDVNVLT
+88 
-101 GEIKLKVKSGTN
+101 
-113 FGAVFSLVDRQ
+113 
-124 TKKVYPISLVI
+124 
-135 RAIDGKSKV
+135 
-144 SLLGSVKNM
+144 
-153 KFNTISGNMYLE
+153 
-165 GIADLK
+165 
-171 RVIEGGINPLNE
+171 
-183 KPTMYLK
+183 
-190 NLNTQ
+190 
-195 RIVELSVEKV
+195 
-205 STYEYR
+205 
-211 FRIKA
+211 
-216 EDMAEDDKYIIYA
+216 
-229 KIAKQNTYAD
+229 
-239 NSSLERQLTIERAVP
+239 
-254 NTIENNRYKLTNS
+254 
-267 DDNISIKTKPV
+267 
-278 TYNLNANLVD
+278 
-288 MYGFH
+288 
-293 RGQNDYVIGTADI
+293 
-306 FLKDNDE
+306 
-313 NRVKPREVKIY
+313 
-324 AEKNGNKTYFNV
+324 
-336 YNNRYD
+336 
-342 FELLLNNVEAGE
+342 GE
-354 YAIYAEAIGNNGK
+354 YTVTAEAIGNNGK
-367 TYKEKLNI
+367 TYSE
-375 SQGLRKNLTV
+375 R
-385 SGMQT
+385 
-390 EARTGESKLVLTKKN
+390 
-405 KEKEPNYI
+405 
-413 IRTNTNSMYGFHRGD
+413 
-428 GNDYIIG
+428 
-435 TADIFLS
+435 
-442 DENGNRV
+442 
-449 KPREVKIYAEK
+449 
-460 DGKKT
+460 
-465 YFNVYNDRYDFELL
+465 
-479 LNNVEAGEY
+479 
-488 TIYAE
+488 
-493 ATGNNGKT
+493 
-501 YKEKLWIG
+501 LWIPG
-509 GHLRKNIT
+509 NQRKEI
-517 VSGMQTETKVEEGK
+517 VKQGMNTIFKTEEGK
-531 IIFKSLKPQVKPEP
+531 IIFRYLKKDQENKPQP
-545 KEKLDKTNLNKKLKE
+545 KLNKTNLNNKLNEVENLVKGKELTENLKKDKTEESIRKYSEEYNKVLLNLNSVKDNISKLGEDKTQENEAKLNQYIRELDNIKNSLNSLNNILKIKLDKNNLNLKLKEVEELINNKKLTEDKKKDKIEDSIKEYNSKLNEQISKFNNVNSEISKLGEEKTPQNESKLNNYITELNNVKTNLNNLDKILKDKPQPKPKLDKNNLNNKLKE

-575 KDKTEESIRKYTEE
+575 KDKTEESIRKYNEE
-589 YSKILSNLN
+589 YSKIVSNLN
-598 SVKDNISRL
+598 SVKENISKL
-607 GEDKTSENESK
+607 GEDNTSENESK

-636 NNILKVKVKEK
+636 NNILKVKEQ
-647 PKPKLDKTILNNKL
+647 PKPKLDKT
-661 REVENLIKIKAL
+661 
-673 TDGLK
+673 
-678 NNKTADSIKKYQD
+678 
-691 EYNKIMLRTNDIKS
+691 
-705 NISNLGE
+705 
-712 YKTQENEN
+712 
-720 NLNQYINELDNIK
+720 
-733 KSLNSLNN
+733 
-741 ILKIRLDKTN
+741 
-751 LNSKS
+751 
-756 KEVEELIKNK
+756 
-766 KLTEDKKKGKTEESI
+766 
-781 NEYNTKLNEQIS
+781 
-793 KFNNVNSEISKL
+793 
-805 GEEKTPQNES
+805 
-815 NLNNYISELNN
+815 
-826 IKTNLNNL
+826 
-834 DKILKDKL
+834 
-842 QPKPKLNK
+842 
-850 INLNNKLKEV
+850 NLNNKLKEV
-860 EDLVKG
+860 EELVKYIG
-866 RELTES
+866 LTEN

-877 TEESIRKYTD
+877 TEESIKKYD
-887 EYSKIVLNL
+887 EEYNKVLSNL

-908 DKTSENESKLNQYIR
+908 DNTSENESKLNQYVR

-928 KHSLGILN
+928 KNSLGNLD

-945 TEKKVEFNNISSIKL
+945 IEKKVEFNNISSIKL
-960 FQNSPYGEAWVT
+960 FQNSPYGESWVT
-972 ILENISTNISD
+972 ILENMPTNIND

-993 RPIILGVNKIEKVGN
+993 RPIILGVNKIEKVGD

-1013 GENIEYVLGENDLKS
+1013 GDNIEYILGENDLKT
-1028 KDITKIK
+1028 KDITKIR

-1070 SVLNNKKINS
+1070 SVLNNRKINS
-1080 IIPLNGKEVSSSEEV
+1080 IIPLKDKEVSSSEEI

-1231 DNILNTL
+1231 DDILNTL

-1249 ISLEKVKNKLV
+1249 MSLEKVKKKLI

-1310 GEMQYLEYK
+1310 GDMQYLEYK

-1339 ISEFLEN
+1339 IPEFLEN

-1419 GIVDAYVDRDGTEVE
+1419 GIVDAYVDRDGTQAE

-1444 KLKETAK
+1444 KLRETAK

-1460 FRISNKDTHHN
+1460 FRISNNDTHHN

-1477 VMDSL
+1477 VIDSL

-1493 RDTWSK
+1493 RETWSK

-1508 VLEFVAPFDFYREFF
+1508 VSEFVAPFDFYREFF

-1538 C
+1538 CESFRK

>member
-1 MSFII
+1 MII
-6 RNNKISKILFI
+6 N
-17 ITISIILFSIS
+17 
-28 LNVKAA
+28 
-34 ENKIEIKDGNQ
+34 G
-45 IITDTTGTLKT
+45 
-56 PKVLNVNTNV
+56 
-66 EKKLTINYVG
+66 
-76 VDNNRLDYNLEE
+76 LD
-88 KEGNLDFDVNVLT
+88 
-101 GEIKLKVKSGTN
+101 
-113 FGAVFSLVDRQ
+113 
-124 TKKVYPISLVI
+124 
-135 RAIDGKSKV
+135 
-144 SLLGSVKNM
+144 
-153 KFNTISGNMYLE
+153 
-165 GIADLK
+165 
-171 RVIEGGINPLNE
+171 
-183 KPTMYLK
+183 
-190 NLNTQ
+190 
-195 RIVELSVEKV
+195 
-205 STYEYR
+205 
-211 FRIKA
+211 
-216 EDMAEDDKYIIYA
+216 
-229 KIAKQNTYAD
+229 
-239 NSSLERQLTIERAVP
+239 
-254 NTIENNRYKLTNS
+254 
-267 DDNISIKTKPV
+267 
-278 TYNLNANLVD
+278 
-288 MYGFH
+288 
-293 RGQNDYVIGTADI
+293 
-306 FLKDNDE
+306 
-313 NRVKPREVKIY
+313 
-324 AEKNGNKTYFNV
+324 
-336 YNNRYD
+336 
-342 FELLLNNVEAGE
+342 GE
-354 YAIYAEAIGNNGK
+354 YTVTAEAIGNNGK
-367 TYKEKLNI
+367 TYNE
-375 SQGLRKNLTV
+375 R
-385 SGMQT
+385 
-390 EARTGESKLVLTKKN
+390 
-405 KEKEPNYI
+405 
-413 IRTNTNSMYGFHRGD
+413 
-428 GNDYIIG
+428 
-435 TADIFLS
+435 
-442 DENGNRV
+442 
-449 KPREVKIYAEK
+449 
-460 DGKKT
+460 
-465 YFNVYNDRYDFELL
+465 
-479 LNNVEAGEY
+479 
-488 TIYAE
+488 
-493 ATGNNGKT
+493 
-501 YKEKLWIG
+501 LWIPG
-509 GHLRKNIT
+509 NQRKEI
-517 VSGMQTETKVEEGK
+517 VKQGMNTIFKTEEGK
-531 IIFKSLKPQVKPEP
+531 IIFRYLKKDQENKPQPQP
-545 KEKLDKTNLNKKLKE
+545 KLNKTNLNNKLNE
-560 VEDLVKGRELTENLK
+560 VENLVKGKELKESLK
-575 KDKTEESIRKYTEE
+575 KDKTEESIRKYSEE
-589 YSKILSNLN
+589 YNKVLLNLN
-598 SVKDNISRL
+598 SVKDNISKL
-607 GEDKTSENESK
+607 GEDKTQENEAK

-630 NSLSVL
+630 NF
-636 NNILKVKVKEK
+636 
-647 PKPKLDKTILNNKL
+647 
-661 REVENLIKIKAL
+661 
-673 TDGLK
+673 
-678 NNKTADSIKKYQD
+678 
-691 EYNKIMLRTNDIKS
+691 
-705 NISNLGE
+705 
-712 YKTQENEN
+712 
-720 NLNQYINELDNIK
+720 
-733 KSLNSLNN
+733 LNSLNN
-741 ILKIRLDKTN
+741 ILKIKLDKTN
-751 LNSKS
+751 LNSKL
-756 KEVEELIKNK
+756 KELVELIKNK
-766 KLTEDKKKGKTEESI
+766 KLTEDKKKGKTEDSI
-781 NEYNTKLNEQIS
+781 KEYNTKLNEQIS

-805 GEEKTPQNES
+805 GEEKTPQNEDK
-815 NLNNYISELNN
+815 LNNYISELNN
-826 IKTNLNNL
+826 IKDKLNNL
-834 DKILKDKL
+834 DKILKDKP
-842 QPKPKLNK
+842 QPKPKLDK
-850 INLNNKLKEV
+850 TNLNNKLKEV

-866 RELTES
+866 KDLTEN

-887 EYSKIVLNL
+887 EYSKIVSNLNSAKDNISKLGEDKTSENESKLNQYIRELDNIKNSLGNLDNILKVKEQPKPKLDKTNLNNKQKEVEDLVKGRELTENLKKDKTEESIIKYSEEYSKIVSNL

-923 DLDNI
+923 ELDNI
-928 KHSLGILN
+928 KNSLGSLD

-945 TEKKVEFNNISSIKL
+945 IEKKVEFNNISSIKL

-972 ILENISTNISD
+972 ILENIPTNIND

-993 RPIILGVNKIEKVGN
+993 RPIIIGVNKIEKVGN

-1013 GENIEYVLGENDLKS
+1013 GDNIEYVLGENDLKI

-1035 GYQNDKSNIYNN
+1035 GYQNGKSNIYNN
-1047 IIKLIPYYNLET
+1047 IIKLIPYYNLEI

-1070 SVLNNKKINS
+1070 SILNNKKINS
-1080 IIPLNGKEVSSSEEV
+1080 IIPLKDKEVSSSEEV

-1238 LINNQNIITNN
+1238 LINNQNIIINN
-1249 ISLEKVKNKLV
+1249 MSLEKVKKKLI

-1310 GEMQYLEYK
+1310 GDMQYLEYK

-1339 ISEFLEN
+1339 IPEFLEN
-1346 MKNIFEPK
+1346 MKNIFDPK
-1354 LSINDWFKKASNAYI
+1354 LSINDWFKKVSNAYI
-1369 EEQKSEY
+1369 EEQRSEY

-1385 NKLKKD
+1385 NKLRKD

-1419 GIVDAYVDRDGTEVE
+1419 GIVDAYVDRDGTQVE

-1439 KEFKE
+1439 REFKE
-1444 KLKETAK
+1444 KLRETAK

-1477 VMDSL
+1477 VIDSL

-1499 EYGTQASKG
+1499 EYGTQASRG

>member
-1 MSFII
+1 MII
-6 RNNKISKILFI
+6 N
-17 ITISIILFSIS
+17 
-28 LNVKAA
+28 
-34 ENKIEIKDGNQ
+34 G
-45 IITDTTGTLKT
+45 
-56 PKVLNVNTNV
+56 
-66 EKKLTINYVG
+66 
-76 VDNNRLDYNLEE
+76 LD
-88 KEGNLDFDVNVLT
+88 
-101 GEIKLKVKSGTN
+101 
-113 FGAVFSLVDRQ
+113 
-124 TKKVYPISLVI
+124 
-135 RAIDGKSKV
+135 
-144 SLLGSVKNM
+144 
-153 KFNTISGNMYLE
+153 
-165 GIADLK
+165 
-171 RVIEGGINPLNE
+171 
-183 KPTMYLK
+183 
-190 NLNTQ
+190 
-195 RIVELSVEKV
+195 
-205 STYEYR
+205 
-211 FRIKA
+211 
-216 EDMAEDDKYIIYA
+216 
-229 KIAKQNTYAD
+229 
-239 NSSLERQLTIERAVP
+239 
-254 NTIENNRYKLTNS
+254 
-267 DDNISIKTKPV
+267 
-278 TYNLNANLVD
+278 
-288 MYGFH
+288 
-293 RGQNDYVIGTADI
+293 
-306 FLKDNDE
+306 
-313 NRVKPREVKIY
+313 
-324 AEKNGNKTYFNV
+324 
-336 YNNRYD
+336 
-342 FELLLNNVEAGE
+342 GE
-354 YAIYAEAIGNNGK
+354 YAVTAEAIGNNGK
-367 TYKEKLNI
+367 TYSE
-375 SQGLRKNLTV
+375 R
-385 SGMQT
+385 
-390 EARTGESKLVLTKKN
+390 
-405 KEKEPNYI
+405 
-413 IRTNTNSMYGFHRGD
+413 
-428 GNDYIIG
+428 
-435 TADIFLS
+435 
-442 DENGNRV
+442 
-449 KPREVKIYAEK
+449 
-460 DGKKT
+460 
-465 YFNVYNDRYDFELL
+465 
-479 LNNVEAGEY
+479 
-488 TIYAE
+488 
-493 ATGNNGKT
+493 
-501 YKEKLWIG
+501 LWIPG
-509 GHLRKNIT
+509 SQRKEI
-517 VSGMQTETKVEEGK
+517 SKQGMNTTFRTEEGK
-531 IIFKSLKPQVKPEP
+531 IIFKYLKKDQENKPQP
-545 KEKLDKTNLNKKLKE
+545 KLKLDKTNLNKKVKE
-560 VEDLVKGRELTENLK
+560 VEELGKAEKLTENLK
-575 KDKTEESIRKYTEE
+575 KDKTEESIRKYIEE
-589 YSKILSNLN
+589 YSKIVSNLN
-598 SVKDNISRL
+598 SVKDNISKL
-607 GEDKTSENESK
+607 GEDKTQENEAK
-618 LNQYIRE
+618 LNQHIRD

-630 NSLSVL
+630 N
-636 NNILKVKVKEK
+636 
-647 PKPKLDKTILNNKL
+647 
-661 REVENLIKIKAL
+661 
-673 TDGLK
+673 
-678 NNKTADSIKKYQD
+678 
-691 EYNKIMLRTNDIKS
+691 
-705 NISNLGE
+705 
-712 YKTQENEN
+712 
-720 NLNQYINELDNIK
+720 
-733 KSLNSLNN
+733 SLNSLNN
-741 ILKIRLDKTN
+741 ILKIKLDKDN
-751 LNSKS
+751 LNLKL
-756 KEVEELIKNK
+756 KEVQELINNK
-766 KLTEDKKKGKTEESI
+766 KLTEDKKKGKTEDSI

-815 NLNNYISELNN
+815 KLNNYINELNN
-826 IKTNLNNL
+826 VKTNLNNL

-842 QPKPKLNK
+842 QPKPKLDK
-850 INLNNKLKEV
+850 TNLNNKLKEV
-860 EDLVKG
+860 EELVKDRG
-866 RELTES
+866 LTEN

-877 TEESIRKYTD
+877 TEESIIKYSE
-887 EYSKIVLNL
+887 EYSKILSNL

-928 KHSLGILN
+928 KNSLSVLN
-936 NILKVKEEK
+936 NILKVKEQPKPKLDKTNLNNKLKEVEELVKDRGLTENLKKDKTEESIRKYNEEYNKVLLNLNNVKVNISKLGEDKTSENESKLNQYIRDLDNIKNSLGSLDNILKVKEEK
-945 TEKKVEFNNISSIKL
+945 IEKKVEFNNISSIKL
-960 FQNSPYGEAWVT
+960 FQNSPYGESWVT
-972 ILENISTNISD
+972 ILENIPTNIND

-993 RPIILGVNKIEKVGN
+993 RPIIIGVNKIEKVGN

-1013 GENIEYVLGENDLKS
+1013 GDNIEYILGENDLKT

-1070 SVLNNKKINS
+1070 SILNKKKINS
-1080 IIPLNGKEVSSSEEV
+1080 IIPLKDKEVSSSEEV

-1135 EKILYTPELGIEN
+1135 ERILYTPELGIEN
-1148 SKTKEV
+1148 FKTKEV
-1154 VNEIKQQFEKVNFLE
+1154 VNEIKQQFEKVNFFE

-1249 ISLEKVKNKLV
+1249 MSLEKVKKKLI

-1273 DRLYNLKYSNINLKN
+1273 DRLYDLKYSNINLKN

-1310 GEMQYLEYK
+1310 GDMQYLEYK

-1339 ISEFLEN
+1339 IPEFLEN

-1419 GIVDAYVDRDGTEVE
+1419 GIVDAYVDRDGTQVE

-1444 KLKETAK
+1444 KLRETAK

-1460 FRISNKDTHHN
+1460 FRISNNDTHHN

-1477 VMDSL
+1477 VIDSL

-1493 RDTWSK
+1493 RETWSK

-1508 VLEFVAPFDFYREFF
+1508 VSEFVAPFDFYREFF

-1538 C
+1538 CESIRQ

>member
-1 MSFII
+1 MII
-6 RNNKISKILFI
+6 N
-17 ITISIILFSIS
+17 
-28 LNVKAA
+28 
-34 ENKIEIKDGNQ
+34 G
-45 IITDTTGTLKT
+45 
-56 PKVLNVNTNV
+56 
-66 EKKLTINYVG
+66 
-76 VDNNRLDYNLEE
+76 LD
-88 KEGNLDFDVNVLT
+88 
-101 GEIKLKVKSGTN
+101 
-113 FGAVFSLVDRQ
+113 
-124 TKKVYPISLVI
+124 
-135 RAIDGKSKV
+135 
-144 SLLGSVKNM
+144 
-153 KFNTISGNMYLE
+153 
-165 GIADLK
+165 
-171 RVIEGGINPLNE
+171 
-183 KPTMYLK
+183 
-190 NLNTQ
+190 
-195 RIVELSVEKV
+195 
-205 STYEYR
+205 
-211 FRIKA
+211 
-216 EDMAEDDKYIIYA
+216 
-229 KIAKQNTYAD
+229 
-239 NSSLERQLTIERAVP
+239 
-254 NTIENNRYKLTNS
+254 
-267 DDNISIKTKPV
+267 
-278 TYNLNANLVD
+278 
-288 MYGFH
+288 
-293 RGQNDYVIGTADI
+293 
-306 FLKDNDE
+306 
-313 NRVKPREVKIY
+313 
-324 AEKNGNKTYFNV
+324 
-336 YNNRYD
+336 
-342 FELLLNNVEAGE
+342 GE
-354 YAIYAEAIGNNGK
+354 YTVTAEAIGNNGK
-367 TYKEKLNI
+367 TYNE
-375 SQGLRKNLTV
+375 R
-385 SGMQT
+385 
-390 EARTGESKLVLTKKN
+390 
-405 KEKEPNYI
+405 
-413 IRTNTNSMYGFHRGD
+413 
-428 GNDYIIG
+428 
-435 TADIFLS
+435 
-442 DENGNRV
+442 
-449 KPREVKIYAEK
+449 
-460 DGKKT
+460 
-465 YFNVYNDRYDFELL
+465 
-479 LNNVEAGEY
+479 
-488 TIYAE
+488 
-493 ATGNNGKT
+493 
-501 YKEKLWIG
+501 LWIPG
-509 GHLRKNIT
+509 NQRKEI
-517 VSGMQTETKVEEGK
+517 VKQGMNTIFKTEEGK
-531 IIFKSLKPQVKPEP
+531 IIFRYLKKDQENKPQPQP
-545 KEKLDKTNLNKKLKE
+545 KLNKTNLNNKLNE
-560 VEDLVKGRELTENLK
+560 VENLVKGKELKESLK
-575 KDKTEESIRKYTEE
+575 KDKTEESIRKYSEE
-589 YSKILSNLN
+589 YNKVLLNLN
-598 SVKDNISRL
+598 SVKDNISKL
-607 GEDKTSENESK
+607 GEDKTQENESK

-630 NSLSVL
+630 NF
-636 NNILKVKVKEK
+636 
-647 PKPKLDKTILNNKL
+647 
-661 REVENLIKIKAL
+661 
-673 TDGLK
+673 
-678 NNKTADSIKKYQD
+678 
-691 EYNKIMLRTNDIKS
+691 
-705 NISNLGE
+705 
-712 YKTQENEN
+712 
-720 NLNQYINELDNIK
+720 
-733 KSLNSLNN
+733 LNSLNN
-741 ILKIRLDKTN
+741 ILKIKLDKTN
-751 LNSKS
+751 LNSKL
-756 KEVEELIKNK
+756 KELVELIKNK
-766 KLTEDKKKGKTEESI
+766 KLTEDKKKGKTEDSI
-781 NEYNTKLNEQIS
+781 KEYNTKLNEQIS

-805 GEEKTPQNES
+805 GEEKTPQNEDK
-815 NLNNYISELNN
+815 LNNYISELNN
-826 IKTNLNNL
+826 IKDKLNNL
-834 DKILKDKL
+834 DKILKDKP
-842 QPKPKLNK
+842 QPKPKLDK
-850 INLNNKLKEV
+850 TNLNNKLKEV

-866 RELTES
+866 KDLTEN

-887 EYSKIVLNL
+887 EYSKIVSNLNSAKDNISKLGEDKTSENESKLNQYIRELDNIKNSLGNLDNILKVKEQPKPKLDKTNLNNKQKEVEDLVKGRELTENLKKDKTEESIIKYSEEYSKIVSNL

-923 DLDNI
+923 ELDNI
-928 KHSLGILN
+928 KNSLGSLD

-945 TEKKVEFNNISSIKL
+945 IEKKVEFNNISSIKL

-972 ILENISTNISD
+972 ILENIPTNIND

-993 RPIILGVNKIEKVGN
+993 RPIILGVNKIEKVGD

-1013 GENIEYVLGENDLKS
+1013 GDNIEYILGENDLKT

-1035 GYQNDKSNIYNN
+1035 GYQNDKVKIYNN

-1070 SVLNNKKINS
+1070 SILNKKKINS
-1080 IIPLNGKEVSSSEEV
+1080 IIPLKDKEVSSSEEV

-1238 LINNQNIITNN
+1238 LINNQNIIINN
-1249 ISLEKVKNKLV
+1249 MSLEKVKKKLV

-1296 FGKKVDIIDFLIMV
+1296 FGKKVDIIDFLIML
-1310 GEMQYLEYK
+1310 GDMQYLEYK

-1339 ISEFLEN
+1339 IPEFLEN
-1346 MKNIFEPK
+1346 MKNIFDPK
-1354 LSINDWFKKASNAYI
+1354 LSINDWFKKVSNAYI
-1369 EEQKSEY
+1369 EEQRSEY

-1385 NKLKKD
+1385 NKLRKD

-1419 GIVDAYVDRDGTEVE
+1419 GIVDAYVDRDGTQVE

-1444 KLKETAK
+1444 KLRETAK

-1477 VMDSL
+1477 VIDSL

-1499 EYGTQASKG
+1499 EYGTQASRG

>member
-1 MSFII
+1 MII
-6 RNNKISKILFI
+6 N
-17 ITISIILFSIS
+17 
-28 LNVKAA
+28 
-34 ENKIEIKDGNQ
+34 G
-45 IITDTTGTLKT
+45 
-56 PKVLNVNTNV
+56 
-66 EKKLTINYVG
+66 
-76 VDNNRLDYNLEE
+76 LD
-88 KEGNLDFDVNVLT
+88 
-101 GEIKLKVKSGTN
+101 
-113 FGAVFSLVDRQ
+113 
-124 TKKVYPISLVI
+124 
-135 RAIDGKSKV
+135 
-144 SLLGSVKNM
+144 
-153 KFNTISGNMYLE
+153 
-165 GIADLK
+165 
-171 RVIEGGINPLNE
+171 
-183 KPTMYLK
+183 
-190 NLNTQ
+190 
-195 RIVELSVEKV
+195 
-205 STYEYR
+205 
-211 FRIKA
+211 
-216 EDMAEDDKYIIYA
+216 
-229 KIAKQNTYAD
+229 
-239 NSSLERQLTIERAVP
+239 
-254 NTIENNRYKLTNS
+254 
-267 DDNISIKTKPV
+267 
-278 TYNLNANLVD
+278 
-288 MYGFH
+288 
-293 RGQNDYVIGTADI
+293 
-306 FLKDNDE
+306 
-313 NRVKPREVKIY
+313 
-324 AEKNGNKTYFNV
+324 
-336 YNNRYD
+336 
-342 FELLLNNVEAGE
+342 GE
-354 YAIYAEAIGNNGK
+354 YTVTAEAIGNNGK
-367 TYKEKLNI
+367 TYSE
-375 SQGLRKNLTV
+375 R
-385 SGMQT
+385 
-390 EARTGESKLVLTKKN
+390 
-405 KEKEPNYI
+405 
-413 IRTNTNSMYGFHRGD
+413 
-428 GNDYIIG
+428 
-435 TADIFLS
+435 
-442 DENGNRV
+442 
-449 KPREVKIYAEK
+449 
-460 DGKKT
+460 
-465 YFNVYNDRYDFELL
+465 
-479 LNNVEAGEY
+479 
-488 TIYAE
+488 
-493 ATGNNGKT
+493 
-501 YKEKLWIG
+501 LWIPG
-509 GHLRKNIT
+509 SQRKEI
-517 VSGMQTETKVEEGK
+517 SKQGMNTTFRTEEGK
-531 IIFKSLKPQVKPEP
+531 IIFKYLKKDQENKPQPKP
-545 KEKLDKTNLNKKLKE
+545 KLDKTNLNNKLKE
-560 VEDLVKGRELTENLK
+560 VEDLVKGKELTENLK
-575 KDKTEESIRKYTEE
+575 KDKTEESIIKYSEE

-598 SVKDNISRL
+598 SVKDNISKL

-630 NSLSVL
+630 NSL
-636 NNILKVKVKEK
+636 
-647 PKPKLDKTILNNKL
+647 
-661 REVENLIKIKAL
+661 
-673 TDGLK
+673 
-678 NNKTADSIKKYQD
+678 
-691 EYNKIMLRTNDIKS
+691 
-705 NISNLGE
+705 
-712 YKTQENEN
+712 
-720 NLNQYINELDNIK
+720 
-733 KSLNSLNN
+733 NSLNN
-741 ILKIRLDKTN
+741 ILKIKLDKNN
-751 LNSKS
+751 LNLKL
-756 KEVEELIKNK
+756 KEVQELINNK
-766 KLTEDKKKGKTEESI
+766 KLTEDKKKDKTEDSI

-815 NLNNYISELNN
+815 KLNNYITELNN
-826 IKTNLNNL
+826 VKTNLNNL
-834 DKILKDKL
+834 DKILKDKP
-842 QPKPKLNK
+842 QPKPKLDK
-850 INLNNKLKEV
+850 TNLNNKQKEV

-866 RELTES
+866 RELTENLNKDNTEES
-872 LKKDK
+872 IRKYNEEYSKIVSKLNSVKDNISKLGEDKTQENETRLNQYIRELDNIKNSLGNLDNILKVKEQPKPKLDKTNLNNKLKEVEGLVKDRGLTENLKKDK
-877 TEESIRKYTD
+877 TEESIIKYSE
-887 EYSKIVLNL
+887 EYNKVLSNL
-896 NSVKDNISKLGE
+896 NSVKDDISKLGE
-908 DKTSENESKLNQYIR
+908 DKTSENESKLNQYVR

-928 KHSLGILN
+928 KNSLGNLD

-945 TEKKVEFNNISSIKL
+945 IEKKVEFNNISSIKL

-972 ILENISTNISD
+972 ILENIPTNFND

-1013 GENIEYVLGENDLKS
+1013 GDNIEYILGENDLKT
-1028 KDITKIK
+1028 KDITKIR
-1035 GYQNDKSNIYNN
+1035 GYQNDKVNIYNN

-1080 IIPLNGKEVSSSEEV
+1080 IIPLKDKEVSSSEEV

-1148 SKTKEV
+1148 SKTKEI
-1154 VNEIKQQFEKVNFLE
+1154 VNEIKQQFEKINFLE

-1231 DNILNTL
+1231 DDILNTL

-1249 ISLEKVKNKLV
+1249 MSLEKVKKKLI

-1310 GEMQYLEYK
+1310 GDMQYLEYK

-1339 ISEFLEN
+1339 IPEFLEN

-1419 GIVDAYVDRDGTEVE
+1419 GIVDAYVYRDGTQVE

-1444 KLKETAK
+1444 KLRETAK

-1460 FRISNKDTHHN
+1460 FRISNNDTHHN

-1477 VMDSL
+1477 VIDSL

-1493 RDTWSK
+1493 RETWSK

-1508 VLEFVAPFDFYREFF
+1508 VSEFVAPFDFYREFF

-1538 C
+1538 CESIRQ

>member
-1 MSFII
+1 MII
-6 RNNKISKILFI
+6 N
-17 ITISIILFSIS
+17 
-28 LNVKAA
+28 
-34 ENKIEIKDGNQ
+34 G
-45 IITDTTGTLKT
+45 
-56 PKVLNVNTNV
+56 
-66 EKKLTINYVG
+66 
-76 VDNNRLDYNLEE
+76 LD
-88 KEGNLDFDVNVLT
+88 
-101 GEIKLKVKSGTN
+101 
-113 FGAVFSLVDRQ
+113 
-124 TKKVYPISLVI
+124 
-135 RAIDGKSKV
+135 
-144 SLLGSVKNM
+144 
-153 KFNTISGNMYLE
+153 
-165 GIADLK
+165 
-171 RVIEGGINPLNE
+171 
-183 KPTMYLK
+183 
-190 NLNTQ
+190 
-195 RIVELSVEKV
+195 
-205 STYEYR
+205 
-211 FRIKA
+211 
-216 EDMAEDDKYIIYA
+216 
-229 KIAKQNTYAD
+229 
-239 NSSLERQLTIERAVP
+239 
-254 NTIENNRYKLTNS
+254 
-267 DDNISIKTKPV
+267 
-278 TYNLNANLVD
+278 
-288 MYGFH
+288 
-293 RGQNDYVIGTADI
+293 
-306 FLKDNDE
+306 
-313 NRVKPREVKIY
+313 
-324 AEKNGNKTYFNV
+324 
-336 YNNRYD
+336 
-342 FELLLNNVEAGE
+342 GE
-354 YAIYAEAIGNNGK
+354 YAVTAEAIGNNGK
-367 TYKEKLNI
+367 TYSE
-375 SQGLRKNLTV
+375 R
-385 SGMQT
+385 
-390 EARTGESKLVLTKKN
+390 
-405 KEKEPNYI
+405 
-413 IRTNTNSMYGFHRGD
+413 
-428 GNDYIIG
+428 
-435 TADIFLS
+435 
-442 DENGNRV
+442 
-449 KPREVKIYAEK
+449 
-460 DGKKT
+460 
-465 YFNVYNDRYDFELL
+465 
-479 LNNVEAGEY
+479 
-488 TIYAE
+488 
-493 ATGNNGKT
+493 
-501 YKEKLWIG
+501 LWIPG
-509 GHLRKNIT
+509 SQRKEI
-517 VSGMQTETKVEEGK
+517 SKQGMNTTFRTEEGK
-531 IIFKSLKPQVKPEP
+531 IIFKYLKKDQENKPQP
-545 KEKLDKTNLNKKLKE
+545 KLKLDKTNLNKKVKE
-560 VEDLVKGRELTENLK
+560 VEELGKAEKLTENLK
-575 KDKTEESIRKYTEE
+575 KDKTEESIRKYIEE
-589 YSKILSNLN
+589 YSKIVSNLN
-598 SVKDNISRL
+598 SVKDNISKL
-607 GEDKTSENESK
+607 GEDKTQENEAK
-618 LNQYIRE
+618 LNQHIRD

-630 NSLSVL
+630 N
-636 NNILKVKVKEK
+636 
-647 PKPKLDKTILNNKL
+647 
-661 REVENLIKIKAL
+661 
-673 TDGLK
+673 
-678 NNKTADSIKKYQD
+678 
-691 EYNKIMLRTNDIKS
+691 
-705 NISNLGE
+705 
-712 YKTQENEN
+712 
-720 NLNQYINELDNIK
+720 
-733 KSLNSLNN
+733 SLNSLNN
-741 ILKIRLDKTN
+741 ILKIKLDKDN
-751 LNSKS
+751 LNLKL
-756 KEVEELIKNK
+756 KEVQELINNK
-766 KLTEDKKKGKTEESI
+766 KLTEDKKKGKTEDSI

-815 NLNNYISELNN
+815 KLNNYINELNN
-826 IKTNLNNL
+826 VKTNLNNL

-842 QPKPKLNK
+842 QPKPKLDK
-850 INLNNKLKEV
+850 TNLNNKLKEV
-860 EDLVKG
+860 EELVKDRG
-866 RELTES
+866 LTEN

-877 TEESIRKYTD
+877 TEESIIKYSE
-887 EYSKIVLNL
+887 EYSKILSNL

-928 KHSLGILN
+928 KNSLSVLN
-936 NILKVKEEK
+936 NILKVKEQPKPKLDKTNLNNKLKEVEELVKDRGLTENLKKDKTEESIRKYNEEYNKVLLNLNNVKVNISKLGEDKTSENESKLNQYIRELDNIKNSLGNLDNILKVKEEK
-945 TEKKVEFNNISSIKL
+945 IEKKVEFNNISSIKL
-960 FQNSPYGEAWVT
+960 FQNSPYGESWVT
-972 ILENISTNISD
+972 ILENIPTNIND

-993 RPIILGVNKIEKVGN
+993 RPIIIGVNKIEKVGN

-1013 GENIEYVLGENDLKS
+1013 GDNIEYILGENDLKT
-1028 KDITKIK
+1028 KDITKIER
-1035 GYQNDKSNIYNN
+1035 YQNDKSNIYNN

-1070 SVLNNKKINS
+1070 SILNNKKINS
-1080 IIPLNGKEVSSSEEV
+1080 IIPLKDKEVSSSEEV

-1154 VNEIKQQFEKVNFLE
+1154 ANEIKQQFEKVNFLE

-1249 ISLEKVKNKLV
+1249 MSLEKVKKKLI

-1273 DRLYNLKYSNINLKN
+1273 DRLYDLKYSNINLKN

-1296 FGKKVDIIDFLIMV
+1296 FGKKVDVIDFLIMV
-1310 GEMQYLEYK
+1310 GDMQYLEYK

-1339 ISEFLEN
+1339 IPEFLEN

-1419 GIVDAYVDRDGTEVE
+1419 GIVDAYVDRDGTQVE

-1444 KLKETAK
+1444 KLRETAK

-1477 VMDSL
+1477 VIDSL

-1499 EYGTQASKG
+1499 EYGTQASRG
-1508 VLEFVAPFDFYREFF
+1508 VSEFVAPFDFYREFF

-1538 C
+1538 CESIRQ